1 MIVKVL
7 GGENGSGQYEWI
19 INGINYAVEQKVDI
33 ISMSLG
39 GPSDVPELKEA
50 VKNAV
55 KTECLSFVQREMKVT
70 ATNAQKSFPTPQL
83 IMK

>member
-7 GGENGSGQYEWI
+7 GGENSGGQYEWI

-55 KTECLSFVQREMKVT
+55 KNGVLVVCALGMKVT
-70 ATNAQKSFPTPQL
+70 ATNAQKSFPTPRL